1 MYVIPI
7 HYKAVSGMCEKD
19 LAHPVAIVLAL
30 FQALMCGRRKRAW
43 YTLFTLV
50 YQARES
56 HPPEKRRV
64 REGLA

>member
-30 FQALMCGRRKRAW
+30 FQALMCGQRKKSLVHTVYPR
-43 YTLFTLV
+43 YSIKLENLTL
-50 YQARES
+50 Q
-56 HPPEKRRV
+56 KI
-64 REGLA
+64 GG